1 MEIDFI
7 TNHHK
12 QTKRDYLARVNKIN
26 KSEAA
31 IKAKKWD
38 FDYWDGSRD
47 VNYGGYYY
55 DGRWEPI
62 AKKIIDFYKIKP
74 GNKILDIGCG
84 KGFLL
89 YELKKQVPG
98 VIIRGL
104 DISSYAI
111 KNAKEEVKEYLEIG
125 DANKLPYYDKEFDLV
140 LSVNT
145 LHNLYCFD
153 LFSALQE
160 IERVGKEKKYLCVES
175 YRNETEKV
183 NLLYWQVTCEAFFN
197 TDEWKW
203 IFNQN
208 NYRGDYSFIFFE

>member
-12 QTKRDYLARVNKIN
+12 KTKRDYLARVNKIK
-26 KSEAA
+26 KSDAA

-47 VNYGGYYY
+47 INYGGYQY

-62 AKKIIDFYKIKP
+62 AKKIIDYYKIKS
-74 GNKILDIGCG
+74 GQKILDIGCG

-89 YELKKQVPG
+89 YEIKKYIPEVT
-98 VIIRGL
+98 IRGL
-104 DISSYAI
+104 DISEYAI
-111 KNAKEEVKEYLEIG
+111 NNAKTEVKEFLDLG
-125 DANKLPYYDKEFDLV
+125 SANKLPYEDKEFDLI
-140 LSVNT
+140 LSINT
-145 LHNLYCFD
+145 LHNLYFYD
-153 LFSALQE
+153 LFSALEE
-160 IERVGKEKKYLCVES
+160 IERVGKSNKYICVES
-175 YRNETEKV
+175 YRNEVEKV

-203 IFNQN
+203 IFKKT
-208 NYRGDYSFIFFE
+208 NYSGDYSFIFFE

>member
-12 QTKRDYLARVNKIN
+12 KTKRDYLARVNKIK
-26 KSEAA
+26 KSDAA

-47 VNYGGYYY
+47 INYGGYQY

-62 AKKIIDFYKIKP
+62 AKKIIDYYKIKS
-74 GNKILDIGCG
+74 GQKILDIGCG

-89 YELKKQVPG
+89 YEIKKYIPG
-98 VIIRGL
+98 VTIRGL
-104 DISSYAI
+104 DISEYAI
-111 KNAKEEVKEYLEIG
+111 NNAKTEVKEFLDLG
-125 DANKLPYYDKEFDLV
+125 SANKLPYEDKEFDLI
-140 LSVNT
+140 LSINT
-145 LHNLYCFD
+145 LHNLYFYD
-153 LFSALQE
+153 LFSALEE
-160 IERVGKEKKYLCVES
+160 IERVGKSNKYICVES
-175 YRNETEKV
+175 YRNEVEKV

-203 IFNQN
+203 IFKKT
-208 NYRGDYSFIFFE
+208 NYSGDYSFIFFE